1 MNGKALP
8 LTQPQPPRAPQTPGN
23 AAAPPSIDELVL
35 RMREG
40 DRHAVADFVTL
51 YGPFVRRRV
60 RGKLGPAMRRL
71 FDSQEIL
78 STLSRRLDR
87 YVRSGRVEAAT
98 EPQLWALVFRMVDA
112 ALVDKVRIIRRL
124 RHVEGEDTDFARSLL
139 TRLDEAG
146 RANDEGVE
154 LTVDAALGILP
165 NATDRQILSL
175 WLMGH
180 SHRVIAEYVGL
191 SYDATRQ
198 RWQSIRERLRSHLSE
213 GGR

>member
-1 MNGKALP
+1 MHAKLSPPDHHSAPAGAGASAGSAL
-8 LTQPQPPRAPQTPGN
+8 
-23 AAAPPSIDELVL
+23 PPSIDELVL
-35 RMREG
+35 RMRQG
-40 DRHAVADFVTL
+40 DRHAVGEFVTL

-98 EPQLWALVFRMVDA
+98 EPQLWALVFKMVDA

-124 RHVEGEDTDFARSLL
+124 RHVEGEDTDFARSFLS
-139 TRLDEAG
+139 RLDEAG
-146 RANDEGVE
+146 RKHEEGIE
-154 LTVDAALGILP
+154 LTVDAALSALP
-165 NATDRQILSL
+165 SATDRQILSL

-191 SYDATRQ
+191 SHDATRK
-198 RWQSIRERLRSHLSE
+198 RWQSIRERLRGHLE
-213 GGR
+213 GNGN

>member
-1 MNGKALP
+1 MHANLSPPEPPPTSAGADASAAGAL
-8 LTQPQPPRAPQTPGN
+8 
-23 AAAPPSIDELVL
+23 PPSIDELVL
-35 RMREG
+35 RMRQG
-40 DRHAVADFVTL
+40 DRHAVGEFVTF

-98 EPQLWALVFRMVDA
+98 EPQLWALVFKMVDA
-112 ALVDKVRIIRRL
+112 ALIDKVRIIRRL
-124 RHVEGEDTDFARSLL
+124 RYVEGEDTDFARTFLS
-139 TRLDEAG
+139 RLDEAG
-146 RANDEGVE
+146 RNHAEGIE
-154 LTVDAALGILP
+154 LTVDAALASLP
-165 NATDRQILSL
+165 SATDRQILSL

-191 SYDATRQ
+191 SHDATRK
-198 RWQSIRERLRSHLSE
+198 RWQSIRERLRSQLE
-213 GGR
+213 EERR

>member
-1 MNGKALP
+1 MHVKP
-8 LTQPQPPRAPQTPGN
+8 RPPYGSVSQKPPAAPTPG
-23 AAAPPSIDELVL
+23 APPTLEDLVA
-35 RMREG
+35 RMRQG
-40 DRHAVADFVTL
+40 DRDAVGEFVTL

-112 ALVDKVRIIRRL
+112 AMVDKIRIIRRL
-124 RHVEGEDTDFARSLL
+124 RHVEGDDTEFARTLL
-139 TRLDEAG
+139 NRLQSTEQAG
-146 RANDEGVE
+146 HEEVE
-154 LTVDAALGILP
+154 LTVDAALGALQ

-175 WLMGH
+175 WLMGS

-191 SYDATRQ
+191 SHDATRK
-198 RWQSIRERLRSHLSE
+198 RWQSIRERLRSGFAE
-213 GGR
+213 GTV